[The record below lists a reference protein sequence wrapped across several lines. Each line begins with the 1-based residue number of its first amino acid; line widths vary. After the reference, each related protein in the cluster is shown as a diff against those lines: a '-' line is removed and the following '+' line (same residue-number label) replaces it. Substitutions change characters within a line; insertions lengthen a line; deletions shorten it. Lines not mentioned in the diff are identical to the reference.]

1 MIIFLGRH
9 GAGNHDARRL
19 SDYFAGEEGLT
30 SHNMKAILRICKAKR
45 LLFAH
50 SSLPNLILIFLF
62 FWKERH
68 LVVHNTPNFCSRLGV
83 KGIYDRILFL
93 TNLNLARRF
102 YFLSKEVMESYPK
115 LLRHATLINNFVKPS
130 PALRV
135 ITDTSKI
142 LFFGRNLPYKNAE
155 IFYESTKFLS
165 SCRFTIAGAGH
176 HFEPT
181 QNCSVINDYV
191 SESQVDWLFQSH
203 DVLVLP
209 YSEVTQ
215 SGPFF
220 LALERGL
227 YCLVTDLPFFRSYR
241 KNPGVI
247 FLPEI
252 SPRSVASVLS
262 NILKIRSPLV

>member
-9 GAGNHDARRL
+9 GAGYHDARRL
-19 SDYFAGEEGLT
+19 SDYFAGEEVLT
-30 SHNMKAILRICKAKR
+30 PHNMKAILRICKAKR

-68 LVVHNTPNFCSRLGV
+68 LVVHNTPKFCSRLGI

-155 IFYESTKFLS
+155 AVYRAAALLPHRK
-165 SCRFTIAGAGH
+165 FTIAGHG
-176 HFEPT
+176 FEYEST
-181 QNCSVINDYV
+181 SNCEVINGYLPQ
-191 SESQVDWLFQSH
+191 SQVEDLYSDH
-203 DVLVLP
+203 DILLLP
-209 YSEVTQ
+209 YLEVTQ

-220 LALERGL
+220 LGLENGL
-227 YCLVTDLPFFRSYR
+227 VCVVSNLPFFKSFSEMNGVYFLERPSVDCILRSL
-241 KNPGVI
+241 N
-247 FLPEI
+247 L
-252 SPRSVASVLS
+252 L
-262 NILKIRSPLV
+262 